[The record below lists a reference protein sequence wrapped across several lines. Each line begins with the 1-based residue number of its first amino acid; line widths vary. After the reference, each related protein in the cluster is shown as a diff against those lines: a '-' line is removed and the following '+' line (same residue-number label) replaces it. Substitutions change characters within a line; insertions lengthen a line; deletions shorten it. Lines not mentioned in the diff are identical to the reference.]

1 MLEREGFRHRGYID
15 LFDAGPTV
23 EARLNQIKSVAAS
36 QKVKVK
42 VADVQ
47 GEQTLAVANTE
58 LQGFRASF
66 GKNAQFD
73 TDQQLLL
80 LSAEFADTL
89 RLHDG
94 DMARFIVLDK
104 A

>member
-1 MLEREGFRHRGYID
+1 M
-15 LFDAGPTV
+15 P
-23 EARLNQIKSVAAS
+23 
-36 QKVKVK
+36 VKI
-42 VADVQ
+42 ADVQ

-66 GKNAQFD
+66 SKQAKFD
-73 TDQQLLL
+73 ADQQQLL